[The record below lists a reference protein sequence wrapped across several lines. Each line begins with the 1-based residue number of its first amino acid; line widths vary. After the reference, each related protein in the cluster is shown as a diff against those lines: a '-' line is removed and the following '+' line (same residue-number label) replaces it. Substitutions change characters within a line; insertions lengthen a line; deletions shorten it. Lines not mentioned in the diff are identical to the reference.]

1 MDIPEVPESR
11 LEEMEARFE
20 QIERELSDPELASRP
35 DDLQRL
41 GREHAELREVVD
53 TWRDYR
59 RARDDLREARS
70 MLGGASEDE
79 KTYLQQEIDTQ
90 ERAVEALAAQI
101 VDDLTPKD
109 PLDERDVIV
118 EIRAGAGG
126 EEAALFA
133 AELFRM
139 YSRFAENHRWKLEVL
154 ELNETGQGG
163 VKEVIFSVKGKDA
176 YSKLKFEAGV
186 HRVQRVPVTESS
198 GRIHTSA
205 AAVLVLPEAEEVDVE
220 IDPKDLRIDVYR
232 SSGPGGQSVNTTDS
246 AVRITHL
253 PTGEVVSCQDEK
265 SQLQNREKAMRILRA
280 RLLQLKREEHEQ
292 KMAAERKSQVRTA
305 DRSEKVR
312 TYNYPQ
318 NRVTDHR
325 VKYTVNRL
333 PEFLEGDID
342 EMIDVLQ
349 AREREE
355 RLVGEPI

>member
-1 MDIPEVPESR
+1 MEIPELPESR
-11 LEEMEARFE
+11 LKEMEARFE
-20 QIERELSDPELASRP
+20 QIESELGDPSLGDRP
-35 DDLQRL
+35 DELQRL
-41 GREHAELREVVD
+41 GREHSELREIVD
-53 TWRDYR
+53 AWREYR
-59 RARDDLREARS
+59 RLSDDLQEARA
-70 MLGGASEDE
+70 MQDGASSDE
-79 KTYLQQEIDTQ
+79 KAYLQEEIDTL
-90 ERAVEALAAQI
+90 ERSLEALAARI
-101 VDDLTPKD
+101 VDALTPKD
-109 PLDERDVIV
+109 PLDERDVIM

-126 EEAALFA
+126 DEAALFA
-133 AELFRM
+133 SELYRM
-139 YSRFAENHRWKLEVL
+139 YSRFAENHRWKVELL

-163 VKEVIFSVKGKDA
+163 LKEAIFAVKGKGA
-176 YSKLKFEAGV
+176 YSNLKFEAGV

-198 GRIHTSA
+198 GRVHTSA

-305 DRSEKVR
+305 DRSEKIR
-312 TYNYPQ
+312 TYNFQQ
-318 NRVTDHR
+318 NRITDHR
-325 VKYTVNRL
+325 VQHTIHRL

-342 EMIDVLQ
+342 EMIEVLR
-349 AREREE
+349 AKEREE
-355 RLVGEPI
+355 RLGGDAA